1 MIESWWRAGKTV
13 EPSAPVDPVDPELIE
28 TQRQLTVLEQRIDRL
43 VDGYRRAGEAY
54 RRR

>member
-1 MIESWWRAGKTV
+1 MIDAWLKTGR
-13 EPSAPVDPVDPELIE
+13 APVPGVSNDPDLVE
-28 TQRQLTVLEQRIDRL
+28 TRRQITALEQRIDRL